1 MSLISIQFF
10 AFLALLLLIYYTIP
24 SKWQWLV
31 PPVFSI
37 LFYISYGVGQIVMI
51 LSAVLLTYGLGLG
64 LNHVDDRFH
73 ALRSECKDKEAR
85 KAYKAECTK
94 WKKRMMLAGLLLNFG
109 IWAAFKFMHIFSFSP
124 LGISIYTFIG
134 AGYCIDVYR
143 AKYRAERNL
152 LRYCSFMMFFPHIV
166 QGPFSRYDALG
177 KTLFVR
183 HAFDFDHLEQGML
196 RLLWGCFKKLVIADR
211 MLVVINT
218 ILPKDSGYGGVYV
231 FLLFIL
237 LPIQLYADFS
247 GYMDIVAGVCHMMG
261 ITLQENF
268 MQPFFAR
275 SIDEF
280 WRRWHI
286 TLGAWF
292 KDYLFYPI
300 SMSKIVQKFS
310 TRCKKICPPAM
321 VRLIPSYIALFFVW
335 SATGL
340 WHGSSPNF
348 LLWGWIN
355 LFCIVSGMQLK
366 PVYGKIRQRLHLSED
381 NKCLHLVQMIR
392 TFLIFGFA
400 EMVSDVRSVHGI
412 MMKCRSLFVE
422 HNWRLL
428 CRPMELFPGLEG
440 RDLLLMAVGVLV
452 MLLLDILK
460 ERGFKP
466 YDAVGRVP
474 VLPRYVCYVTLFY
487 AVLLFGYAGAGAAGG
502 FMYEQF

>member
-10 AFLALLLLIYYTIP
+10 AFLALLLLIYYMVP
-24 SKWQWLV
+24 AKWQWMV

-37 LFYISYGVGQIVMI
+37 VFYLSYGVGQIILI
-51 LSAVLLTYGLGLG
+51 LSTILLTYGLGLS
-64 LNHVDDRFH
+64 LNHVEEKFS
-73 ALRSECKDKEAR
+73 ALRSACKDREVR

-94 WKKRMMLAGLLLNFG
+94 LKKRMMLAGLLLNFG
-109 IWAAFKFMHIFSFSP
+109 IWVVFKFTSVFPFSP
-124 LGISIYTFIG
+124 LGISIYTFIA

-143 AKYRAERNL
+143 AKYPAERNL
-152 LRYCSFMMFFPHIV
+152 LRYCSFIMFFPHIV

-177 KTLFVR
+177 KTLFAR

-196 RLLWGCFKKLVIADR
+196 RLVWGCFKKLVIADR
-211 MLVVINT
+211 MLAVINV
-218 ILPKDSGYGGVYV
+218 ILPKDSGYGGIYV

-237 LPIQLYADFS
+237 LPVQLYADFS

-268 MQPFFAR
+268 AQPFFAR
-275 SIDEF
+275 SVDEF

-300 SMSKIVQKFS
+300 SMGKSVQKFS
-310 TRCKKICPPAM
+310 SRCKKICPPAV
-321 VRLIPSYIALFFVW
+321 VRMIPSYIALFFVW

-355 LFCIVSGMQLK
+355 LFCIVSSMQLK
-366 PVYGKIRQRLHLSED
+366 PVYTKIRQRLHLSEE
-381 NKCLHLVQMIR
+381 NRCWHLAQMIR

-400 EMVSDVRSVHGI
+400 EMVSDLRSVHGI
-412 MMKCRSLFVE
+412 MMKCRSLFLE
-422 HNWRLL
+422 HNWHLL
-428 CRPMELFPGLEG
+428 YRPMNLFPGLEE
-440 RDLLLMAVGVLV
+440 RDLLILAVGIV
-452 MLLLDILK
+452 MMIVLDILK
-460 ERGFKP
+460 EKGYKP
-466 YDAVGRVP
+466 YEIIARIP
-474 VLPRYVCYVTLFY
+474 ILPRYICYVSLLY
-487 AVLLFGYAGAGAAGG
+487 AALLLDYAGAGAVGG